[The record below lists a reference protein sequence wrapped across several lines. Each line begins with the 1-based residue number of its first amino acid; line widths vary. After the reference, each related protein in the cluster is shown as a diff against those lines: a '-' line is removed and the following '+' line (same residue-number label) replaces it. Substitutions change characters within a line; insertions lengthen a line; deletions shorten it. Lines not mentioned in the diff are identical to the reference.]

1 MSCLREKKSD
11 FFLVLGGALLI
22 NLLIVALIPMLFKSA
37 GRRQA
42 APVPITPPVFL
53 VPAPPEAAPETAP
66 AAPAEPEETPPPPL
80 EIKPEPLPLPKINP
94 QIKLSEIKIN
104 PQVETTLKL
113 DHLPRPEAAPAPASA
128 AVSRPAPVSR
138 GFYRVG
144 ELDRKPL
151 GMARMQPPYPFRARR
166 RGIEGKVK
174 IRFYITPSGRVEGV
188 RVVKA
193 EPPGYF
199 EKSVLDTVARWRFK
213 PGMVGGRAVKTL
225 VETTIV
231 FKLDR

>member
-1 MSCLREKKSD
+1 MTWDRRRKSD
-11 FFLVLGGALLI
+11 FILIASAAFLI
-22 NLLIVALIPMLFKSA
+22 NLLIMAVIPWLFRSGGVKRDLPALVK
-37 GRRQA
+37 
-42 APVPITPPVFL
+42 PPVYL
-53 VPAPPEAAPETAP
+53 VPAPVEEPVPQKKFRSEPEPETRLPEPVSPAP
-66 AAPAEPEETPPPPL
+66 A
-80 EIKPEPLPLPKINP
+80 PLPLPELNPLVKLSPVKIAP
-94 QIKLSEIKIN
+94 QIDTRLD
-104 PQVETTLKL
+104 LKA
-113 DHLPRPEAAPAPASA
+113 LPP
-128 AVSRPAPVSR
+128 PAPVSAVKSSHS
-138 GFYRVG
+138 FYRVG

-213 PGMVGGRAVKTL
+213 PGMVGGRAGKTL